1 MSYLGTFLYVFFTP
15 RDIGRKNVLGINM
28 GFRIVFLAIYLFTVV
43 RLHRKFHYFPK
54 GVMDSEVKSI
64 KRQFLAFL
72 VGFLA
77 QFAFFIAEMVDDR
90 PSIVFEATSTVV
102 FLVSFLGPIQVI
114 LWAHY
119 QTFKGFDD
127 AEEEKEVR
135 DQPTGSVVHD
145 SVRAQAN
152 VSTAPAD
159 DSEN

>member
-1 MSYLGTFLYVFFTP
+1 MNYNLNPVPSNAT
-15 RDIGRKNVLGINM
+15 
-28 GFRIVFLAIYLFTVV
+28 A
-43 RLHRKFHYFPK
+43 
-54 GVMDSEVKSI
+54 
-64 KRQFLAFL
+64 KR
-72 VGFLA
+72 V
-77 QFAFFIAEMVDDR
+77 IAEMVDDR

-127 AEEEKEVR
+127 VEEEKEVR

-145 SVRAQAN
+145 SARAQAN
-152 VSTAPAD
+152 VSTAPIAD